1 MRIAERINEDLVKA
15 QKSKDTLRLSALRMI
30 KSELRYKEIDKRKT
44 LSDEETVAVLSTM
57 AKKHRDSIEQF
68 KTGNRSE
75 LVAREEA
82 ELKVVQDYLPQQLSE
97 GELSKLVDQSISEA
111 GAKGKSDL
119 GKVMKQIMP
128 KVKGRVDGKLLN
140 QLVTAELEKLE
151 SLDQN

>member
-1 MRIAERINEDLVKA
+1 MSIAERINQDLVKA
-15 QKSKDTLRLSALRMI
+15 QKSKDSLRLSALRMI
-30 KSELRYKEIDKRKT
+30 KSELRYKEIDKRNP

-75 LVAREEA
+75 LVAKEEA

-97 GELSKLVDQSISEA
+97 GELSRLVDQSISEA
-111 GAKGKSDL
+111 EAKGKSDL

-140 QLVTAELEKLE
+140 QLVTAKLKKLE
-151 SLDQN
+151 SVDQN

>member
-1 MRIAERINEDLVKA
+1 MSIAERIDEDLVKA

-57 AKKHRDSIEQF
+57 AKRHRDSIEQF

-75 LVAREEA
+75 LVAKEEA

-97 GELSKLVDQSISEA
+97 DELSKLVDQSISESD
-111 GAKGKSDL
+111 AKGKSDL

-140 QLVTAELEKLE
+140 QLVTAKLEKLE
-151 SLDQN
+151 SLEQN